1 MRNRPR
7 DTELAMSQE
16 NVDLVLDCAAA
27 INARQVPSELVAP
40 DLRLENVSTAVTD
53 KTYRG
58 VEGFGEWI
66 SDFFDVL
73 DEDARHE
80 AEPIAVGE
88 DYVVA
93 KLRIVGHG
101 AGSGAPVHALVRRHV
116 DPRPKAGA
124 RGWVCDPTR
133 SPRSRGAAGVRPP
146 APALRE
152 KELQSGVVLS
162 QFPHFHEPVP
172 GPASKPRPR

>member
-1 MRNRPR
+1 
-7 DTELAMSQE
+7 MSQE

-27 INARQVPSELVAP
+27 INARQVPSELLAP

-88 DYVVA
+88 HYVVA

-101 AGSGAPVHALVRRHV
+101 AGSGAPVDMRWYGVMWIRDRKLAHVVGYATRREALEAV
-116 DPRPKAGA
+116 G
-124 RGWVCDPTR
+124 
-133 SPRSRGAAGVRPP
+133 
-146 APALRE
+146 LR
-152 KELQSGVVLS
+152 K
-162 QFPHFHEPVP
+162 
-172 GPASKPRPR
+172 

>member
-1 MRNRPR
+1 
-7 DTELAMSQE
+7 L
-16 NVDLVLDCAAA
+16 L
-27 INARQVPSELVAP
+27 AP

-88 DYVVA
+88 DCVVA

-101 AGSGAPVHALVRRHV
+101 AGSGAPVDMRWYGVTWI
-116 DPRPKAGA
+116 
-124 RGWVCDPTR
+124 RGRELWKSGD
-133 SPRSRGAAGVRPP
+133 RPP
-146 APALRE
+146 IESP
-152 KELQSGVVLS
+152 
-162 QFPHFHEPVP
+162 P
-172 GPASKPRPR
+172 